1 MPNIQEIVAYNA
13 SYLPSNAT
21 LPVTFNWNIVPSS
34 AGIISPNASSKN
46 ITIQWKQLGTHT
58 LNLTSVNCGGVVKN
72 SSRSISVVDTIP
84 IVYEVFKCSNPSIR
98 EKALMTNYLG
108 LAVNTTITLSSDG
121 ECYYIGGTVQEAT
134 TNVITGLGCN
144 CNSSTPSSVPM
155 VYEVFK
161 CSDGTREKALMTG
174 YPGLTNSDIV
184 RITPNSECYRVSRV
198 IQEATTNTI
207 VSLNDS
213 TCNCGSNPPP
223 SSSTPSSSTPSAGT
237 PSVSCNYYSI
247 QNTSSNIYNY
257 TYPTLNGTL
266 SGTLLGNNTVNICTS
281 GGISSIQQTNTSAP
295 IVTLQGV
302 TLIGTSTCSCSTSP
316 SAGTPSAGTPS
327 VVTPSSCGCTCVT
340 LNASNTSQ
348 EAVFSI
354 TYCDNSTSN
363 YTISAGGTSGQVCA
377 KAYNVISN
385 GYTTSCS
392 TNCCPTPSVTPSAG
406 VPSVSVP
413 SAGTPS
419 TGTPTVGTPSAIPVT
434 YYQLSLCGGEQFI
447 WTTNN
452 PNNVNTQRYILYG
465 SPNKYYTWE
474 GTSNQFTTPPSD
486 LYESVEKLIGF
497 TGCP

>member
-223 SSSTPSSSTPSAGT
+223 SSSTPSSSTPSG
-237 PSVSCNYYSI
+237 S
-247 QNTSSNIYNY
+247 
-257 TYPTLNGTL
+257 
-266 SGTLLGNNTVNICTS
+266 
-281 GGISSIQQTNTSAP
+281 
-295 IVTLQGV
+295 
-302 TLIGTSTCSCSTSP
+302 
-316 SAGTPSAGTPS
+316 TPSAGTPS
-327 VVTPSSCGCTCVT
+327 VSVPSAGTPSAVTPSSCGCTCVT
-340 LNASNTSQ
+340 LNASNTNQ

-354 TYCDNSTSN
+354 TYCDDSTSN

-392 TNCCPTPSVTPSAG
+392 TNCCPTPSVTPSVS

-419 TGTPTVGTPSAIPVT
+419 SGTPSATPVT

-452 PNNVNTQRYILYG
+452 PNNVSNQRYILYG
-465 SPNKYYTWE
+465 SPNKYYIWE
-474 GTSNQFTTPPSD
+474 NITSQFTTPPSD
-486 LYESVEKLIGF
+486 LYESVEKLTGF